1 MKTIIAVALLFACAS
16 AFSIKGDEGLV
27 KFELNAH
34 QDSPIGLVMKGH
46 IDPKDETNNK
56 IETFLK
62 LASTYIPILESV
74 QNENNNLKWTNTWH
88 LSLGG
93 LGSISLHW
101 NFEVIVGWKVRVN
114 SNDLN
119 MTSDHLNVAYI
130 PFISG
135 FTNGGLQGDTSPA
148 RGYYNATLWFARAY
162 TIISLQVFSSG
173 NVCFEGTGYL
183 WPVQLTSAISSA
195 LKECKSEILD
205 EVFNGIPIVFG
216 CDYTLPFVTPHLDI
230 SFTQNF
236 TEPLIGQTCVNLL

>member
-34 QDSPIGLVMKGH
+34 EESPIGLVMKGH

-56 IETFLK
+56 IETFVK
-62 LASTYIPILESV
+62 LASAYIPILESV
-74 QNENNNLKWTNTWH
+74 KNENNNLKWTNNWH
-88 LSLGG
+88 FNVGI
-93 LGSISLHW
+93 GSISLHW
-101 NFEVIVGWKVRVN
+101 NFEIIVGWKVRVN

-119 MTSDHLNVAYI
+119 MTSDHLNVAYV

-135 FTNGGLQGDTSPA
+135 FTNAGLQGDTYPA

-162 TIISLQVFSSG
+162 TVIALQIFSSG

-183 WPVQLTSAISSA
+183 WPVQLTSALSSA
-195 LKECKSEILD
+195 LKGCKAEILD

-216 CDYTLPFVTPHLDI
+216 CNYTEPFVTPHLDI

-236 TEPLIGQTCVNLL
+236 TEPLIGQTCVNL